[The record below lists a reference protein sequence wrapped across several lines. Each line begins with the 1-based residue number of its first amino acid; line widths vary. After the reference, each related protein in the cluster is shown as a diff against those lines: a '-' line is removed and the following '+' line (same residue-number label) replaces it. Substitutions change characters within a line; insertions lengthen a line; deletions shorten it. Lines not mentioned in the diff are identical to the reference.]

1 MKNTLKKILETQQ
14 LHYVTSNNRFCYT
27 FKNKNNDY
35 DIYVSVERIDD
46 TSLIIEADTLRS
58 IFEPSTPQL
67 SDGSHTYYFL
77 QIENLHYYISVTKE
91 EDIYFQSLLQRAYKN
106 YQIDLFNDINKQID
120 DELTKSNTPNVEQ
133 KFGQVKQNI
142 VNNDKE

>member
-67 SDGSHTYYFL
+67 SDGSYTYYFL

-120 DELTKSNTPNVEQ
+120 DELTKSITPNVEQ

>member
-14 LHYVTSNNRFCYT
+14 LYCVTSNNKFGYT

-67 SDGSHTYYFL
+67 SDGSYTYYSL

-120 DELTKSNTPNVEQ
+120 ELTKSNTPNAEQ
-133 KFGQVKQNI
+133 KFEQVKQNI